1 MSTTY
6 RNTSS
11 VVNITTLSSKLG
23 YLEAKD
29 QFKWCG
35 NFDELVTLVKFLLEA
50 PGEGIISTDPTH
62 NLYMYKTVIIKWYS
76 TFNTLQTQ
84 GTNLT
89 ALREKLRK
97 LFDTKDEQ
105 LTSQAGDMDGSGSA
119 VINVSTSLDIES
131 PTASLHNKCGGCS
144 AIETKLLNL
153 EQQFEI
159 FRNTV
164 PSAPNENMGIRV
176 RNHTLKQ
183 QNNELSRKNDELNMN
198 LIAAQKKIGD
208 LENERQSLITAIRL
222 LHEKLKTNDS
232 GEIDHPMDSNQAGWQ
247 DVPY

>member
-1 MSTTY
+1 MSTTDG
-6 RNTSS
+6 NSAS

-29 QFKWCG
+29 QFKWYG

-50 PGEGIISTDPTH
+50 PGDGVISTDLTH
-62 NLYMYKTVIIKWYS
+62 NLYMYKTDSVIIKWYS
-76 TFNTLQTQ
+76 TTNTLQTQ
-84 GTNLT
+84 GTSFT

-105 LTSQAGDMDGSGSA
+105 LTLQAGDMDGSASA

-159 FRNTV
+159 LRNTV
-164 PSAPNENMGIRV
+164 PSAPNENMEIRD

-183 QNNELSRKNDELNMN
+183 QNNELSRKNDELNMS
-198 LIAAQKKIGD
+198 LIAAQKKIRD
-208 LENERQSLITAIRL
+208 LENE
-222 LHEKLKTNDS
+222 LK
-232 GEIDHPMDSNQAGWQ
+232 
-247 DVPY
+247 V